1 MTAETPPLPAPPT
14 LPRLVP
20 GDPALDHRELF
31 ARGVDEVR
39 RTAHRTWTDHNVHD
53 PGITTLELLAYTLT
67 DLAYRADFP
76 VEDLLA
82 SPTGNAESMAEQFP
96 TARRLLTTRP
106 FTVQDYRKLVIDVVG
121 VKNAWVLPAPLTFYA
136 DTFHGELL
144 GAMPADPLGI
154 VPVEVRGLYR
164 VLVEFMDE
172 VRGEARK
179 DQILDEARR
188 VLHANRGLC
197 EDFVAFEG
205 VETQEFLL
213 CGEIELE
220 PRAPVEETHAEILFR
235 VQEYLSPPVGQY
247 SLEQMRA
254 RTGPGGDPYTTEEIF
269 DGPALEHGF
278 IDDVELEAA
287 GLRTELR
294 LSDVTSVVM
303 DVPGVRNVRDLVINP
318 AAGGAPESKWVIPV
332 QPGRKPVLRRPR
344 SRLVFYKRG
353 MPFVADAEKAEL
365 RYLELAAGAAAL
377 VHGTPVMDYPVPLGR
392 FRDPGAYL
400 SFQNHFPAIY
410 GLGEEGVVGVA
421 PDERARRE
429 VLAQQLKAYLLFF
442 DQSLA
447 GAFAQLGRLRDLFS
461 VDPDAGLTY
470 SYPRV
475 TSFRGHERIYG
486 EGAEAVLK
494 GGMDAPGVH
503 VDRRNRFLDHLIA
516 RYGEQFHD
524 FAEVMRTEFGAGP
537 ATMIAP
543 KCAFLRASPEL
554 GAARPTGYDYTRADD
569 ESLWNSGN
577 VSGLERR
584 LAHLLGIPRSERRS
598 LSDVSYDVYAEM
610 DATPGDEFRFR
621 VRHDA
626 TNEILLSST
635 TNYPAEDAA
644 RAEMRRAIHF
654 ASTPAGIQRKQGAD
668 GRWYFNVVD
677 DRGEIIARRNKSFG
691 SKEAMEK
698 VVQALMA
705 YLRGRYGEEGMYL
718 VEAILLR
725 PGAQSDPFLPICP
738 DPGCTDCADEDP
750 YSYRIHVILPA
761 YAGRFADMEFR
772 RWAER
777 VIREETPAHIQPRV
791 CWIGRDDMARF
802 ETLYRDWLYL
812 RAGHDSAHRA
822 DRLGAFIKAL
832 FRVKNVYPPASLHG
846 CNAPEGVD
854 KFIVGRTAI

>member
-1 MTAETPPLPAPPT
+1 MTIDTPALPAPAI
-14 LPRLVP
+14 LPRRAP
-20 GDPALDHRELF
+20 GYPALDHRELF
-31 ARGVDEVR
+31 DRGVKELR
-39 RTAHRTWTDHNVHD
+39 HTAHRTWTDHNVHD
-53 PGITTLELLAYTLT
+53 PGITILELLAYTLT

-82 SPTGNAESMAEQFP
+82 SRSQNAERMAEQFP

-106 FTVQDYRKLVIDVVG
+106 FTVQDYRKLVIDREG
-121 VKNAWVLPAPLTFYA
+121 VKNAWVLPAPLTYYA
-136 DTFHGELL
+136 DTFRGELL
-144 GAMPADPLGI
+144 AAPPANRLGV

-172 VRGEARK
+172 VKQEAK
-179 DQILDEARR
+179 KIEILDDARR

-197 EDFVAFEG
+197 EDFVDFRG
-205 VETQEFLL
+205 VETQDFLL

-220 PRAPVEETHAEILFR
+220 PRAPLEETHAEILFR

-294 LSDVTSVVM
+294 LSDVMSVVM
-303 DVPGVRNVRDLVINP
+303 DVRGVRNVRDLVINP
-318 AAGGAPESKWVIPV
+318 AAGAAPESKWVIPV
-332 QPGRKPVLRRPR
+332 QPGHKPVLRRPR

-353 MPFVADAEKAEL
+353 MPFVADPERAEA
-365 RYLELAAGAAAL
+365 RYLELAADAAGR

-392 FRDPGAYL
+392 FREPGAYL

-442 DQSLA
+442 DQSMA
-447 GAFAQLGRLRDLFS
+447 DAFEQLGRLGELFS
-461 VDPDAGLTY
+461 TDPELRATY
-470 SYPRV
+470 FHPRV
-475 TSFRGHERIYG
+475 ALPGQARIYG
-486 EGAEAVLK
+486 PGADAVLE

-516 RYGEQFHD
+516 RYGERFHD
-524 FAEVMRTEFGAGP
+524 FAEVMRTEFEAP
-537 ATMIAP
+537 AAAMIAP
-543 KCAFLRASPEL
+543 KCAFLRDYPEL
-554 GAARPTGYDYTRADD
+554 GSARPTAYDYTRSDD
-569 ESLWNSGN
+569 ESLWNTNN

-584 LAHLLGIPRSERRS
+584 LAHLLGIPRSDRRN
-598 LSDVSYDVYAEM
+598 LSDVAFDIYAEL
-610 DATPGDEFRFR
+610 DATPGGEFRFR
-621 VRHDA
+621 VRHA
-626 TNEILLSST
+626 VTGEILLSGT
-635 TNYPAEDAA
+635 TNYATEDAA
-644 RAEMRRAIHF
+644 RAEMRRALHF
-654 ASTPAGIQRKQGAD
+654 ATTPGGFRREQAVD
-668 GRWYFNVVD
+668 DRWYFNVVD
-677 DRGEIIARRNKSFG
+677 DQGEIIAWRNGSFAT
-691 SKEAMEK
+691 KEEMEE
-698 VVQALMA
+698 VIQALMA
-705 YLRGRYGEEGMYL
+705 YLRGRYGEEGMYV
-718 VEAILLR
+718 VEPILLR
-725 PGAQSDPFLPICP
+725 PGREGDPFLPICP
-738 DPGCTDCADEDP
+738 DPNCTDCADEDP

-791 CWIGRDDMARF
+791 CWIGRDDMAAF

-822 DRLGAFIKAL
+822 ARLQAFIEAL

-846 CNAPEGVD
+846 CGAPEGVD